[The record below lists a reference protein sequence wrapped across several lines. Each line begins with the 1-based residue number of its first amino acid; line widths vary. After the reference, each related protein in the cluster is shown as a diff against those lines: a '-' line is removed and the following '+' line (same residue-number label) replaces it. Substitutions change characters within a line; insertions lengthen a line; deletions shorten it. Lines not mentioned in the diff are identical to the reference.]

1 MADIAKL
8 KTRRKQL
15 RNALADAQDEK
26 DDAATPE
33 ERKRASAHVRRYRDL
48 LRDIEDEID
57 DADATVTT
65 ESTETDSEDSRGNGK
80 RRSRSARG
88 ERADSDDDA
97 DDNDDSEDDDDDD
110 DSHEH
115 SPVPEHWSR
124 RKVFSRNRD

>member
-26 DDAATPE
+26 DDAATAE

-57 DADATVTT
+57 DTDATVTT
-65 ESTETDSEDSRGNGK
+65 ETTGSDSEDSRDTDK
-80 RRSRSARG
+80 RRSRSARS

-97 DDNDDSEDDDDDD
+97 DDDDDSDDDDD
-110 DSHEH
+110 DSREH